1 MPPAAKSRESVKLP
15 QPLHSELTLYALAAA
30 AAGVSVLALA
40 PSADAQIVYT
50 PAHEMIGRNGRM
62 SIDFNHDGVTD
73 ALIREIPCSAG
84 TFFRANSLQAVP
96 VPEGGGIHRNLFGG
110 GAAAMPAGAKI
121 GESGGFYS
129 RAVVMV
135 NWTVYGVY
143 YFGNWTS
150 PGLTAYLGIKFPLNG
165 EDHYGWARMTTSYDG
180 RYKGIIALL
189 SGYAYETQPNTTILA
204 GDEGENNS
212 EASVPSQKI
221 SSSPQATSKATLGA
235 LALGAERLYLPRCP
249 D

>member
-1 MPPAAKSRESVKLP
+1 MPSAAKCREIVKLP
-15 QPLHSELTLYALAAA
+15 QSLHSELTLYALAAG
-30 AAGVSVLALA
+30 AAGVGVLALA

-50 PAHEMIGRNGRM
+50 PTHEMIGRNGRI

-96 VPEGGGIHRNLFGG
+96 APGGGGIHRNLFGD

-121 GESGGFYS
+121 GASGGFYS
-129 RAVVMV
+129 RAAIMV

-143 YFGNWTS
+143 YSGNWTS
-150 PGLTAYLGIKFPLNG
+150 PGMTAYLGIKFPLDG

-180 RYKGIIALL
+180 RYNGIAALL
-189 SGYAYETQPNTTILA
+189 SGYAYETQPNTPILA
-204 GDEGENNS
+204 GDEGKNNS
-212 EASVPSQKI
+212 EASAPSRKI
-221 SSSPQATSKATLGA
+221 SGSPQSSSKATLGA